1 MKHPKP
7 SVTDIPVPSSF
18 SHAPHLIHDED
29 GKITGVI
36 LSYTDYQ
43 TFLRVLAA
51 HTDWETLPLYLQDA
65 IDNMLA
71 DEALAEK
78 GESRP
83 LRELLAKTGEV
94 PGR

>member
-1 MKHPKP
+1 MKRSKP

-29 GKITGVI
+29 GKIAGVI

-51 HTDWETLPLYLQDA
+51 YTDWETLPPYLQDA

-71 DEALAEK
+71 DEALAEES
-78 GESRP
+78 ESRP
-83 LRELLAKTGEV
+83 LRELLAETGEMS
-94 PGR
+94 GL